1 VDRREFCGQALQI
14 VSVATMGSLFQG
26 CGGSSTSPD
35 SAPALPV
42 ISAGLVNGAVTFTV
56 DASSPLASVGSAAL
70 VQAST
75 GNFLVSRSAQDAFAA
90 LSAFCTHEGCT
101 VSGFQSPTY
110 VCPCHGS
117 KFNLSGGVVQ
127 GPAIAP
133 LRAFTARFSNNVLS
147 IS

>member
-1 VDRREFCGQALQI
+1 VDRREFCGHALQI
-14 VSVATMGSLFQG
+14 VSIATLGSLSQG

-42 ISAGLVNGAVTFTV
+42 ISAGVVNGAVTLTV
-56 DASSPLASVGSAAL
+56 DGSSPLASVGGAAL
-70 VQAST
+70 VQAPA
-75 GNFLVSRSAQDAFAA
+75 GNFLVSRAAQDTFTA
-90 LSAFCTHEGCT
+90 LSAICTHEGCT

-127 GPAIAP
+127 GPANSP
-133 LRAFTARFSNNVLS
+133 LRGFTARFSNNVLT